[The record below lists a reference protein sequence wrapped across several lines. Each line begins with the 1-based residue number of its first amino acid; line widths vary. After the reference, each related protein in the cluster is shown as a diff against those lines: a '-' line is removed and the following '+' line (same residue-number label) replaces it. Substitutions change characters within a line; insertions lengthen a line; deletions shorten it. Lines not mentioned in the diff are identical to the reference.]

1 MSGLDPDKMKL
12 ICKGHVIDDGEC
24 WFSFDKYA
32 TSFTQK
38 RKLLSH
44 LLCLEQLKV
53 IADTQNVVLTFEPV
67 DEILEHNCWPLLVN
81 HS

>member
-12 ICKGHVIDDGEC
+12 ICKGHVIDDGKC
-24 WFSFDKYA
+24 WFSSVKYA

-44 LLCLEQLKV
+44 LLHLEQ
-53 IADTQNVVLTFEPV
+53 
-67 DEILEHNCWPLLVN
+67 
-81 HS
+81 